1 MAEGRRRGRSEAR
14 LSPLE
19 QKLRQTL
26 KGDVLFD
33 RASRGRYSTDASIY
47 QIEPVGIVVPRDE
60 TDLGLALDVARDA
73 RAAILPRGAGTSQC
87 GQTVGE
93 ALVVDFS
100 KYMRNVVGFDKDRAE
115 VTVQPGV
122 VLDQLNAW
130 LRPHGLWYPV
140 DVSTSAQ
147 CTLGGMAGNNSCG
160 SRSIRYG
167 NMVHNVAAIDAILA
181 DGTRARFDSRRPEDM
196 HPAVR
201 ALADRMAALAF
212 SEQAEIVRMYPKVLR
227 RVGGYNLDIFFPQ
240 SERPYTTDNSVN
252 LAHLLVGSEGTLAV
266 TERLTLK
273 LSALPKHKTLGVV
286 NFPSF
291 YKAMETAQ
299 HIVKLKPTAVEL
311 VDRTMIELARAN
323 PAFRPVIERA
333 LIGQPEAILLVEFAG
348 EEREP
353 QLRDLKRLVELMADL
368 GLPGS
373 VVEMPEPGPQAALWE
388 VRKAGLN
395 IMMSM
400 KGDGKPVS
408 FIEDCAVPLEHLAD
422 YTQRLTD
429 VFTKHGTRGTWYAH
443 ASVGTLHV
451 RPILDMRR
459 EGAEKMRAIA
469 EEASALVHEYKGAY
483 SGEHGD
489 GLVRSEWV
497 GWQFGPR
504 LTKAFEAIKDAF
516 DPQGLL
522 NPGKIVRPSR
532 MDDRTLFRFKPGYH
546 GIDYKPALDWSAW
559 DVQNDPLTEQL
570 GAPGTG
576 GDPTGGFAKAAEM
589 CNNNGHCRKFDAG
602 TMCPSFRITRDEI
615 HLTRGRANTLRLA
628 LSGQL
633 GPNALLSDEVAKALD
648 LCVSCKGCKRDCP
661 TGVDMA
667 RMKIEVKSARRMSKG
682 LRLRDKLV
690 GNLPALAPYARR
702 LPWLFNLASFVR
714 SYLGFAK
721 DRTLPAW
728 RTDTFLTTTGVDAE
742 DATVVLF
749 ADTFSNNFEP
759 EILHAA
765 RRVLEAAGQRVAVAW
780 PNIGSRALCCGR
792 TFLATGQVDRAQEE
806 AERLLEAVYPFVAR
820 GVPVVGLEPS
830 CLFTLRDEFL
840 SLKLPGPARL
850 AAQRTAENA
859 FLFEEFLAREKR
871 EGRLK
876 LDLKALEQK
885 TALLHGHCHQKAFGA
900 MSAVQEVLS
909 LVPDLKV
916 TPIESSCCGM
926 AGSFGYEA
934 EHYQASM
941 AMGELSLLPAV
952 RKAGADT
959 LVVADGTSCRHQIA
973 DGADRQAIHV
983 AQVLERALA

>member
-1 MAEGRRRGRSEAR
+1 MTS
-14 LSPLE
+14 LE
-19 QKLRQTL
+19 QILRRTV
-26 KGDVLFD
+26 KGDILFD

-47 QIEPVGIVVPRDE
+47 QIEPVGVVIPRDE
-60 TDLGLALDVARDA
+60 TDLALALDVARDA
-73 RAAILPRGAGTSQC
+73 KAAILPRGGGTSQC
-87 GQTVGE
+87 GQTVGR
-93 ALVVDFS
+93 ALVFDFS
-100 KYMRNVVGFDKDRAE
+100 KYMRSIVGFDKERAE

-130 LRPHGLWYPV
+130 LKPHGLWYPV

-147 CTLGGMAGNNSCG
+147 STLGGMAGNNSCG

-196 HPAVR
+196 QPAVR
-201 ALADRMAALAF
+201 AIADRVSALAVAD
-212 SEQAEIVRMYPKVLR
+212 QDEIAVKYPKVLR

-273 LSALPKHKTLGVV
+273 LSRLPGHRTLGVV

-291 YKAMETAQ
+291 YRAMESAQ

-333 LIGQPEAILLVEFAG
+333 LIGEPEAILLVEFAG

-353 QLRDLKRLVELMADL
+353 QLGDLARLVELMADL
-368 GLPGS
+368 GMPGS
-373 VVEMPEPGPQAALWE
+373 VVEMPEAALQAALWE

-422 YTQRLTD
+422 YTQRLTE

-459 EGAEKMRAIA
+459 EGAAKMRAIA
-469 EEASALVHEYKGAY
+469 EEASAFVREYKGAY

-497 GWQFGPR
+497 AWQFGPR
-504 LTKAFEAIKDAF
+504 INRAFEAIKDLF
-516 DPQGLL
+516 DPDNRF
-522 NPGKIVRPSR
+522 NPGKIVRPTK
-532 MDDRTLFRFKPGYH
+532 MDDRALFRYAPTYRV
-546 GIDYKPALDWSAW
+546 IDYEPALDWSSW
-559 DVQNDPLTEQL
+559 NVQNDPLTEAL
-570 GAPGTG
+570 TEPGMG
-576 GDPTGGFAKAAEM
+576 LDPAGGFAKAVEM

-602 TMCPSFRITRDEI
+602 TMCPSFRVTREEI

-633 GPNALLSDEVAKALD
+633 GPEALVSDAVAETLD
-648 LCVSCKGCKRDCP
+648 LCVSCKGCKRECP

-667 RMKIEVKSARRMSKG
+667 RMKIEVRAARAKRRG
-682 LRLRDKLV
+682 LTLRDRLI
-690 GNLPALAPYARR
+690 GDLPVMAPWARR
-702 LPWLFNLASFVR
+702 LPWLFNLASVVQPM
-714 SYLGFAK
+714 LGFA
-721 DRTLPAW
+721 RQRSLPKW
-728 RTDTFLTTTGVDAE
+728 RSDTFLATTEVDVA
-742 DATVVLF
+742 DATVVIL

-759 EILHAA
+759 QILHAA
-765 RRVLEAAGQRVAVAW
+765 RHVLTAARHRVAVAW
-780 PNIGSRALCCGR
+780 PALGSRALCCGR
-792 TFLATGQVDRAQEE
+792 TYLATGQVGRAREE
-806 AERLLEAVYPFVAR
+806 AERLLEALAPFVAR
-820 GVPVVGLEPS
+820 GVPVIGLEPS

-840 SLKLPGPARL
+840 ALGLG
-850 AAQRTAENA
+850 AAAVRTAEHA
-859 FLFEEFLAREKR
+859 LLFEEFLAREKKA
-871 EGRLK
+871 GRLK
-876 LDLKALEQK
+876 LELKPLPQK

-900 MSAVQEVLS
+900 MGAVQDVLA
-909 LVPDLKV
+909 LVPGLEV
-916 TPIESSCCGM
+916 RPIESSCCGM

-934 EHYQASM
+934 EHYEPSIVM
-941 AMGELSLLPAV
+941 AELSLLPAV
-952 RKAGADT
+952 RKSGADA
-959 LVVADGTSCRHQIA
+959 LIVADGTSCRHQIA
-973 DGADRQAIHV
+973 DGTDREAIHV

>member
-1 MAEGRRRGRSEAR
+1 MVVVMKNSK
-14 LSPLE
+14 LE
-19 QKLRQTL
+19 QTL
-26 KGDVLFD
+26 KRTLKGEVLFD

-47 QIEPVGIVVPRDE
+47 QIEPIGVVLPRDE
-60 TDLGLALDVARDA
+60 GDLALAVEVARDA
-73 RAAILPRGAGTSQC
+73 KAAILPRGAGTSQC

-93 ALVVDFS
+93 ALVIDCS
-100 KYMRNVVGFDKDRAE
+100 KYLREVVGFDKNKAQ

-130 LRPHGLWYPV
+130 LKPHGLWYPV

-167 NMVHNVAAIDAILA
+167 NMVHNVASIDALLA
-181 DGTRARFDSRRPEDM
+181 NGERVRFGAARPEDM
-196 HPAVR
+196 PPSVR
-201 ALADRMAALAF
+201 AIADKVAELAF
-212 SEQAEIVRMYPKVLR
+212 AERDEIERMYPKVLR

-252 LAHLLVGSEGTLAV
+252 LAHLLVGSEGTLAL

-273 LSALPKHKTLGVV
+273 LAPLPKHKTLGVV

-291 YKAMETAQ
+291 YKAMDSAQ
-299 HIVKLKPTAVEL
+299 HIVKLKPAAVEL

-333 LIGQPEAILLVEFAG
+333 LIGKPEAILLVEFAG
-348 EEREP
+348 EERED
-353 QLRDLKRLVELMADL
+353 QLRDLARLVELMGDL

-373 VVEMPEPGPQAALWE
+373 VVEMAEPGPQAALWE

-429 VFTKHGTRGTWYAH
+429 VFEKHGTKGTWYAH

-459 EGAEKMRAIA
+459 EGAAKMRAIA
-469 EEASALVHEYKGAY
+469 EEASALVREYKGAY

-497 GWQFGPR
+497 AWQFGPR
-504 LTKAFEAIKDAF
+504 LTKTFEQVKDLF
-516 DPQGLL
+516 DPQGIL
-522 NPGKIVRPSR
+522 NPGKIVRPTR
-532 MDDRTLFRFKPGYH
+532 MDQRELFRFKP
-546 GIDYKPALDWSAW
+546 DYANVQYTPALDWSAW
-559 DVQNDPLTEQL
+559 NVQNDPRTEALTE
-570 GAPGTG
+570 PGSG
-576 GDPTGGFAKAAEM
+576 GDSTGGFAKAAEM

-602 TMCPSFRITRDEI
+602 TMCPSFRVTRDEK

-633 GPNALLSDEVAKALD
+633 GSEALRSDYVAAAMD

-667 RMKIEVKSARRMSKG
+667 RMKIEVKSARRMARG
-682 LRLRDKLV
+682 LSWRDRMIGAV
-690 GNLPALAPYARR
+690 PSIAPWARR
-702 LPWLFNLASFVR
+702 LPWLFNAAWFVQT
-714 SYLGFAK
+714 YIGFAK
-721 DRTLPAW
+721 QRRLPQW
-728 RTDTFLTTTGVDAE
+728 RNDTFLTTTEVDDR
-742 DATVVLF
+742 DATVVIF
-749 ADTFSNNFEP
+749 ADTFSDNFEP

-765 RRVLEAAGQRVAVAW
+765 RQVLTAAGHKVAIAW
-780 PNIGSRALCCGR
+780 PTLGAPALCCGR
-792 TFLATGQVDRAQEE
+792 TYLSTGQVERARAE
-806 AERLLEAVYPFVAR
+806 ARRLLNALRPFAIK
-820 GVPVVGLEPS
+820 GVPIIGLEPS

-840 SLKLPGPARL
+840 AMNLGED
-850 AAQRTAENA
+850 AQAVADNA
-859 FLFEEFLAREKR
+859 VLFEEFLAREKR
-871 EGRLK
+871 EGRLA
-876 LDLKALEQK
+876 LDLVPLQEK

-900 MSAVQEVLS
+900 MSAVQEVLA

-934 EHYQASM
+934 EHYETSIAM
-941 AMGELSLLPAV
+941 AELSLLPAV
-952 RKAGADT
+952 RKADADT
-959 LVVADGTSCRHQIA
+959 LIVADGTSCRHQIA
-973 DGADRQAIHV
+973 DGADRHALHV
-983 AQVLERALA
+983 AQVLAAALA

>member
-1 MAEGRRRGRSEAR
+1 VAEGRDRGRSEAG
-14 LSPLE
+14 LTTLE
-19 QKLRQTL
+19 QTLRRTI
-26 KGDVLFD
+26 KGEVLFD
-33 RASRGRYSTDASIY
+33 KASRGRYSTDASIY
-47 QIEPVGIVVPRDE
+47 QVEPVGVVLPRDE
-60 TDLGLALDVARDA
+60 TDLGLVVDIARDA
-73 RAAILPRGAGTSQC
+73 GAAIVPRGAGTSQC
-87 GQTVGE
+87 GQTVGK
-93 ALVVDFS
+93 ALVVDVS
-100 KYMRNVVGFDKDRAE
+100 KYLREVVGFDKNRAE

-130 LRPHGLWYPV
+130 LKPHGLWYPV

-167 NMVHNVAAIDAILA
+167 NMVHNVASIDAILA
-181 DGTRARFDSRRPEDM
+181 TGERARFGSARPEDM
-196 HPAVR
+196 PPAVR
-201 ALADRMAALAF
+201 TIADKVAALAF
-212 SEQAEIVRMYPKVLR
+212 AERAEIERHYPKVLR

-240 SERPYTTDNSVN
+240 SERPYTLDNSVN
-252 LAHLLVGSEGTLAV
+252 LSHLLVGSEGTLAV

-273 LSALPKHKTLGVV
+273 LAPLPRHKTLGVV

-291 YKAMETAQ
+291 YKAMDSAQ
-299 HIVKLKPTAVEL
+299 HIVKLKPAAVEL

-333 LIGQPEAILLVEFAG
+333 LIGRPEAILLVEFAG
-348 EEREP
+348 EERES
-353 QLRDLKRLVELMADL
+353 QLRDLARLVELMGDL

-422 YTQRLTD
+422 YTQRLTE
-429 VFTKHGTRGTWYAH
+429 VFARHGTRGTWYAH

-451 RPILDMRR
+451 RPILDMRQD
-459 EGAEKMRAIA
+459 GAAKMRAIA
-469 EEASALVHEYKGAY
+469 EEASALVREYKGAF

-497 GWQFGPR
+497 AWQFGPR
-504 LTKAFEAIKDAF
+504 LTGAFETVKDLF
-516 DPQGLL
+516 DPQGIL
-522 NPGKIVRPSR
+522 NPGKIVRPTR
-532 MDDRTLFRFKPGYH
+532 MDDRALFRFKPGYANV
-546 GIDYKPALDWSAW
+546 GYQPALDWSAW
-559 DVQNDPLTEQL
+559 NVENDPVTEAL
-570 GAPGTG
+570 SEPGSG

-633 GPNALLSDEVAKALD
+633 GPEALRSNAVARAMD

-667 RMKIEVKSARRMSKG
+667 RMKIEVRSARRMSHG
-682 LRLRDKLV
+682 LSLRDKLI
-690 GNLPALAPYARR
+690 GGLPEIAPWARR
-702 LPWLFNLASFVR
+702 LPWLFNLGGLVKPW
-714 SYLGFAK
+714 LGFA
-721 DRTLPAW
+721 RQRSLPRW
-728 RTDTFLTTTGVDAE
+728 RSDTFLATTDVDE
-742 DATVVLF
+742 RDATVVIF

-759 EILHAA
+759 HILHAA
-765 RRVLEAAGQRVAVAW
+765 RRVLAAAGHRVAVAW
-780 PNIGSRALCCGR
+780 PTLGAPALCCGR
-792 TFLATGQVDRAQEE
+792 TWLATGQVDKAKDE
-806 AERLLEAVYPFVAR
+806 ARRLLDAVNPFVAR
-820 GVPVVGLEPS
+820 GVPIIGLEPS

-840 SLKLPGPARL
+840 AFGLGEEAKAV
-850 AAQRTAENA
+850 ADNA
-859 FLFEEFLAREKR
+859 FLFEEFLVREKR
-871 EGRLK
+871 AGRL
-876 LDLKALEQK
+876 ALELGTLPFK

-900 MSAVQEVLS
+900 MSAVQEALS
-909 LVPDLKV
+909 LVPDLAV
-916 TPIESSCCGM
+916 SVIESSCCGM

-934 EHYQASM
+934 EHYEASIAM
-941 AMGELSLLPAV
+941 AELTLMPAV
-952 RKAGADT
+952 RKAGDDT
-959 LVVADGTSCRHQIA
+959 LIVADGTSCRHQIA
-973 DGADRQAIHV
+973 DGSNRQAVHV
-983 AQVLERALA
+983 AEVLAEALR

>member
-1 MAEGRRRGRSEAR
+1 
-14 LSPLE
+14 LE
-19 QKLRQTL
+19 QTLRRTV

-60 TDLGLALDVARDA
+60 SDLATALDVARA
-73 RAAILPRGAGTSQC
+73 AQAAILPRGAGTSQC
-87 GQTVGE
+87 GQTVGQ

-130 LRPHGLWYPV
+130 LKPHGLWYPV

-196 HPAVR
+196 QPAVR
-201 ALADRMAALAF
+201 TLADKVAALAVA
-212 SEQAEIVRMYPKVLR
+212 EQDEIARLYPKVLR

-273 LSALPKHKTLGVV
+273 LSPMPKHKTLGVV

-311 VDRTMIELARAN
+311 VDRTMIELARIN

-348 EEREP
+348 EERGT
-353 QLRDLKRLVELMADL
+353 QLRDLARLVELMADL

-422 YTQRLTD
+422 YTQRLTE
-429 VFTKHGTRGTWYAH
+429 VFTRHGTRGTWYAH

-459 EGAEKMRAIA
+459 EGAARMRAIA
-469 EEASALVHEYKGAY
+469 EEASAMVREYKGAY

-497 GWQFGPR
+497 AWQFGPR
-504 LTKAFEAIKDAF
+504 LTKAFERIKDAF
-516 DPQGLL
+516 DPKGQL
-522 NPGKIVRPSR
+522 NPGKIVRTSR
-532 MDDRTLFRFKPGYH
+532 MDDRTLFRFKPDYKNVS
-546 GIDYKPALDWSAW
+546 YKPALDWSDW
-559 DVQNDPLTEQL
+559 NVQNDPLTEAL
-570 GAPGTG
+570 SEPGTG
-576 GDPTGGFAKAAEM
+576 GDSTGGFAKAAEM

-602 TMCPSFRITRDEI
+602 TMCPSFRVTRDEI

-633 GPNALLSDEVAKALD
+633 GPKALLSDEVAAAMD

-667 RMKIEVKSARRMSKG
+667 RMKIEVRSARRMSKG
-682 LRLRDKLV
+682 LGLRDKLI
-690 GNLPALAPYARR
+690 GNLPEIAPWARR
-702 LPWLFNLASFVR
+702 LPWLFNLARFVQR
-714 SYLGFAK
+714 HLGFANG
-721 DRTLPAW
+721 RSLPRW
-728 RTDTFLTTTGVDAE
+728 RRDTFLTTTEVDAE
-742 DATVVLF
+742 NATVVIF
-749 ADTFSNNFEP
+749 ADTFSNYFEP
-759 EILHAA
+759 EVLHAA
-765 RRVLEAAGQRVAVAW
+765 RRVLTAAGHRVAVAW
-780 PNIGSRALCCGR
+780 PNIGSRSLCCGR
-792 TFLATGQVDRAQEE
+792 TYLATGQVDKAKRE
-806 AERLLEAVYPFVAR
+806 AERLIEALSPFVAR
-820 GVPVVGLEPS
+820 GVPVIGLEPS

-840 SLKLPGPARL
+840 AMGLDEAARK
-850 AAQRTAENA
+850 TSENA
-859 FLFEEFLAREKR
+859 LLFEEFLVREQR
-871 EGRLK
+871 AGRFTLPLK
-876 LDLKALEQK
+876 SLPQK
-885 TALLHGHCHQKAFGA
+885 KALLHGHCHQKAFGA
-900 MSAVQEVLS
+900 MSAVQEALA
-909 LVPDLKV
+909 LVPGLEV

-934 EHYQASM
+934 EHYEVSM
-941 AMGELSLLPAV
+941 AMGQLSLLPAV
-952 RKAGADT
+952 RKADADT

-973 DGADRQAIHV
+973 DGANRHALHV
-983 AQVLERALA
+983 AQVLDRALA

>member
-1 MAEGRRRGRSEAR
+1 MAEGRRRGRGEAR
-14 LSPLE
+14 LTQLE
-19 QKLRQTL
+19 QTLRRTI
-26 KGDVLFD
+26 KGEVLFD

-47 QIEPVGIVVPRDE
+47 QIEPVGVVVPRDE
-60 TDLGLALDVARDA
+60 TDLALVMDVARDA
-73 RAAILPRGAGTSQC
+73 KAAIVPRGAGTSQC

-93 ALVVDFS
+93 ALVIDVS
-100 KYMRNVVGFDKDRAE
+100 KHLREVVGFDKNRAE

-167 NMVHNVAAIDAILA
+167 NMVHNVVSIDAILA
-181 DGTRARFDSRRPEDM
+181 DGQRARFGSARPEDM
-196 HPAVR
+196 PASVR
-201 ALADRMAALAF
+201 AIADKVAALAF
-212 SEQAEIVRMYPKVLR
+212 AEKAEIERMYPKVLR

-266 TERLTLK
+266 TQRLTLK
-273 LSALPKHKTLGVV
+273 LAPLPKHKTLGVV
-286 NFPSF
+286 NFTSF
-291 YKAMETAQ
+291 HKAMDSAQ
-299 HIVKLKPTAVEL
+299 YIVNLKPTAVEL

-333 LIGQPEAILLVEFAG
+333 LIGAPEAILLVEFAG
-348 EEREP
+348 EERDD
-353 QLRDLKRLVELMADL
+353 QRRDLKRLVELMADL

-373 VVEMPEPGPQAALWE
+373 VVEMPEPGPQSALWE

-459 EGAEKMRAIA
+459 EGAAQMRAIA
-469 EEASALVHEYKGAY
+469 EEASALVREYKGAF

-497 GWQFGPR
+497 AWQFGPR
-504 LTKAFEAIKDAF
+504 LTKAFETVKDLF
-516 DPQGLL
+516 DPAGIM

-532 MDDRTLFRFKPGYH
+532 MDDRALFRFKPDH
-546 GIDYKPALDWSAW
+546 AGIDYTPALDWSAW
-559 DVQNDPLTEQL
+559 DVQVDPVTGVTSE
-570 GAPGTG
+570 PGSG
-576 GDPTGGFAKAAEM
+576 GDSTGGFAKAAEM

-602 TMCPSFRITRDEI
+602 TMCPSFRVTRDEK

-633 GPNALLSDEVAKALD
+633 CPDALTSDAVAAAMD

-667 RMKIEVKSARRMSKG
+667 RMKIEVKSARRMAKG
-682 LRLRDKLV
+682 LRWRDRLI
-690 GNLPALAPYARR
+690 GDLPATAPWARR
-702 LPWLFNLASFVR
+702 LPWLFNLAWFVQT
-714 SYLGFAK
+714 YLGFAK
-721 DRTLPAW
+721 QRTLPKW
-728 RTDTFLTTTGVDAE
+728 RGDTFLSTTEVDE
-742 DATVVLF
+742 RDATVVIF

-765 RRVLEAAGQRVAVAW
+765 RAVLEAAGHRVAVAW
-780 PNIGSRALCCGR
+780 PTLGAPALCCGR
-792 TFLATGQVDRAQEE
+792 TYLATGQVQKAKGE
-806 AERLLEAVYPFVAR
+806 AMRVIAALLPFVAK
-820 GVPVVGLEPS
+820 GVPVIGLEPS

-840 SLKLPGPARL
+840 ALGLGWE
-850 AAQRTAENA
+850 AEAVAGNA
-859 FLFEEFLAREKR
+859 FLFEEFLVREKKA
-871 EGRLK
+871 GRLK
-876 LDLKALEQK
+876 LDLAPLPEKN
-885 TALLHGHCHQKAFGA
+885 ALLHGHCHQKAFGA
-900 MSAVQEVLS
+900 MSAVQEALA
-909 LVPDLKV
+909 LVPDLAV
-916 TPIESSCCGM
+916 SPIESSCCGM

-934 EHYQASM
+934 EHYETSIAM
-941 AMGELSLLPAV
+941 AELSLLPAV
-952 RKAGADT
+952 RKADANT

-973 DGADRQAIHV
+973 DGTDRQAIHV
-983 AQVLERALA
+983 AQVLARALPS